1 MYQKT
6 LFFGVNVIYNKKR
19 EFFSTQNDGTYI
31 IKSSFLCLKISNRKP
46 NVTEICSCKIDLSTA
61 TRVSVIR

>member
-31 IKSSFLCLKISNRKP
+31 IKSSFLYLKISNR

>member
-19 EFFSTQNDGTYI
+19 EFFSTQNYGTYNLYLVATQRNSEI
-31 IKSSFLCLKISNRKP
+31 YNKI
-46 NVTEICSCKIDLSTA
+46 
-61 TRVSVIR
+61 